1 MENVVGV
8 LLLILDFWMLE
19 YKIDKVIVFSI
30 VICVIL
36 EFVDNSQLFLY
47 EDLDFIILYEIQKDY
62 VIIDSVEEE
71 LVVQES
77 IVVFFFGNGVFF
89 DFFLI

>member
-62 VIIDSVEEE
+62 VIFDSVEEE

>member
-19 YKIDKVIVFSI
+19 YKIDEVIVFSI